1 MDGPDPA
8 LLREDMLDSV
18 EHSLGRA
25 VAPAVREAMTTVP
38 REEFVAEAPYANRAG
53 EQGGTRVLSPTTV
66 ARLLSALDPS
76 EGEETLVV
84 GAGIGYT
91 AAVFAEIAGARHVHA
106 VDISRRLVYD
116 ARQNLSA
123 AGYDAVLVDC
133 ADGARGL
140 PAYAPFDRILVEAAA
155 VEPPRDLADQL
166 GPEGRLV
173 LPRGRGADQT
183 VVAYEPEAGDG
194 GDAGRLV
201 DVDTAGPVSL
211 SPLLVE
217 GEQAGA
223 GVRNRT
229 RREDAEFSDQGYF
242 AKTGWE
248 HEWIDWDDRLTG
260 TDR

>member
-18 EHSLGRA
+18 EHSLGRSI
-25 VAPAVREAMTTVP
+25 APAVREAMATVP

-53 EQGGTRVLSPTTV
+53 EQGGTRVLSPATV
-66 ARLLSALDPS
+66 ARLLSALDPAAD
-76 EGEETLVV
+76 EETLVV

-91 AAVFAEIAGARHVHA
+91 AAVLAEVVGSRHVHA

-123 AGYDAVLVDC
+123 AGYDAVLVDR

-155 VEPPRDLADQL
+155 VEPPRDLVDQL
-166 GPEGRLV
+166 ASDGRLV
-173 LPRGRGADQT
+173 LPRGHGADQS
-183 VVAYEPEAGDG
+183 VVAYEPDDSGELREAE
-194 GDAGRLV
+194 
-201 DVDTAGPVSL
+201 TAGPVSL

-229 RREDAEFSDQGYF
+229 RREDAEFSEQGYF

>member
-1 MDGPDPA
+1 
-8 LLREDMLDSV
+8 MLDSV
-18 EHSLGRA
+18 EHSLGRSI
-25 VAPAVREAMTTVP
+25 APAVREAMATVP

-53 EQGGTRVLSPTTV
+53 EQGGARVLSPATV
-66 ARLLSALDPS
+66 ARLLSTLEPAA
-76 EGEETLVV
+76 GEETLVV
-84 GAGIGYT
+84 GAGVGYT
-91 AAVFAEIAGARHVHA
+91 AAVLAEVAGARHVHA

-123 AGYDAVLVDC
+123 AGYDAVLVDR

-140 PAYAPFDRILVEAAA
+140 PAYAPFDRIVVEAAA
-155 VEPPRDLADQL
+155 VEPPPDLVDQL
-166 GPEGRLV
+166 APDGRLV
-173 LPRGRGADQT
+173 LPRGRGADQS
-183 VVAYEPEAGDG
+183 VVAYESDDSGSVREAE
-194 GDAGRLV
+194 
-201 DVDTAGPVSL
+201 TAGPVSL

-229 RREDAEFSDQGYF
+229 RREDAEFSEQGYF

-248 HEWIDWDDRLTG
+248 HEWIDWDDRLAG

>member
-18 EHSLGRA
+18 EHALGRA
-25 VAPAVREAMTTVP
+25 VAPAVREAMATVP

-53 EQGGTRVLSPTTV
+53 EQGGTRVLAPATV
-66 ARLLSALDPS
+66 ARLLSALAAD
-76 EGEETLVV
+76 EGDETLVV

-91 AAVFAEIAGARHVHA
+91 AAVLAEVAGARHVHA
-106 VDISRRLVYD
+106 VDISRPAVYD
-116 ARQNLSA
+116 ARQNLAA
-123 AGYDAVLVDC
+123 AGYGAVLVDR

-140 PAYAPFDRILVEAAA
+140 PAYAPFDRVLVEAAA

-166 GPEGRLV
+166 APGGRLV
-173 LPRGRGADQT
+173 LPRGRGADQS
-183 VVAYEPEAGDG
+183 VVAYEPDES
-194 GDAGRLV
+194 GRLV
-201 DVDTAGPVSL
+201 EVDTAGPVSL
-211 SPLLVE
+211 APLLVE

-248 HEWIDWDDRLTG
+248 HEWIDWDDRLAG

>member
-1 MDGPDPA
+1 M
-8 LLREDMLDSV
+8 
-18 EHSLGRA
+18 
-25 VAPAVREAMTTVP
+25 
-38 REEFVAEAPYANRAG
+38 
-53 EQGGTRVLSPTTV
+53 LSPSNA
-66 ARLLSALDPS
+66 ARLLSALDP
-76 EGEETLVV
+76 GAGDETLVV

-91 AAVFAEIAGARHVHA
+91 AAVLAEVAGARHVHA

-123 AGYDAVLVDC
+123 AGYDAVLVDR

-155 VEPPRDLADQL
+155 VEPPRDVVDQL
-166 GPEGRLV
+166 APGGRLV

-183 VVAYEPEAGDG
+183 VVAYERDDDDAVS
-194 GDAGRLV
+194 GDAGAVRSSDTGAVDAPDTAGPDDLV
-201 DVDTAGPVSL
+201 EAETAGPVSL

-229 RREDAEFSDQGYF
+229 RREDAEFSEQGYF

>member
-18 EHSLGRA
+18 EHTLGRPI
-25 VAPAVREAMTTVP
+25 APAVREAMATVP

-53 EQGGTRVLSPTTV
+53 EQGGTRVLAPATV
-66 ARLLSALDPS
+66 ARLLSALDP
-76 EGEETLVV
+76 EAGEETLVV
-84 GAGIGYT
+84 GAGVGYT
-91 AAVFAEIAGARHVHA
+91 AAVLAEVVDARHVHA

-116 ARQNLSA
+116 ARRNLSA
-123 AGYDAVLVDC
+123 AGYDAVLVDR

-155 VEPPRDLADQL
+155 VEPPRDLVDQL
-166 GPEGRLV
+166 APDGRLV

-183 VVAYEPEAGDG
+183 VVAYEPDESGELREAG
-194 GDAGRLV
+194 
-201 DVDTAGPVSL
+201 TAGPVSL

-229 RREDAEFSDQGYF
+229 RREDAEFSEQGYF